1 MFLSKQK
8 PPKFSVKRK
17 GPDRTKL
24 DNSKYYVLI
33 FMYRNYIIVLMIL
46 RNTKVRKPIY
56 INSTFPRKFDYISRV
71 FRLISLVQT

>member
-46 RNTKVRKPIY
+46 RNTKVRKPIIY
-56 INSTFPRKFDYISRV
+56 
-71 FRLISLVQT
+71 